1 MKADYV
7 LDYDVLVAA
16 RDYRLYL
23 LARIKAKPMPASG
36 RPPLNISVVLDR
48 SGSMRGDKLEY
59 VKNATQLLVQRL
71 GASDRFS
78 LVVYDQEIET
88 IIPPGPVSHKDEI
101 NRIVQ
106 GIRHGWGTNL
116 SGGWLRGCQHVSE
129 GITEELDDSRQG
141 RAAIP
146 LLPGQ
151 DAEAGGQVN
160 RVLLLTDGLANLG
173 ITDPGRL
180 TAMARQKREEGI
192 TTTTMGVG
200 LDFNEDLLVQMAS
213 QGGGAF
219 YFIDD
224 PDQAP
229 HIFAEELGDMQ
240 TVVGQNLI
248 ITLTPAPGVRFVR
261 QLHAYPKD
269 ERDHKITFHLGDLHA
284 DETKQLV
291 LELQVPGLEE
301 SGEAELAR
309 LRFDYDELREGGV
322 THQTIEVP
330 IAVNV
335 VPEDDFE
342 EQAPDAD
349 VVKATL
355 LLRAARAREEAVR
368 HADHSDFRQAADTL
382 TGMADAINEANL
394 DDGELQAE
402 HDMLR
407 EDAVDMELRYD
418 ARVRKTETATMQLAD
433 RPTRRGSTQRL
444 RGRLKS
450 SRDAM
455 ERHGKTPKVIR
466 WRRRM
471 LHLDMDL
478 LRIGR
483 AKDNDIVIPDNSVSK
498 YHCQIV
504 RDGDS
509 LYLIDLNST
518 NGTFANGGL
527 VGSRFR
533 LSVDD
538 VMSVDS
544 WLFWFR

>member
-1 MKADYV
+1 
-7 LDYDVLVAA
+7 
-16 RDYRLYL
+16 
-23 LARIKAKPMPASG
+23 
-36 RPPLNISVVLDR
+36 
-48 SGSMRGDKLEY
+48 
-59 VKNATQLLVQRL
+59 
-71 GASDRFS
+71 
-78 LVVYDQEIET
+78 
-88 IIPPGPVSHKDEI
+88 
-101 NRIVQ
+101 
-106 GIRHGWGTNL
+106 
-116 SGGWLRGCQHVSE
+116 
-129 GITEELDDSRQG
+129 
-141 RAAIP
+141 
-146 LLPGQ
+146 
-151 DAEAGGQVN
+151 
-160 RVLLLTDGLANLG
+160 LLLTDGLANLG

-229 HIFAEELGDMQ
+229 DIFAEELGDMQ

-248 ITLTPAPGVRFVR
+248 ITLTPGPGVRFVR

-394 DDGELQAE
+394 DDDELQAE

-407 EDAVDMELRYD
+407 EESVDMELRYD
-418 ARVRKTETATMQLAD
+418 ARVR
-433 RPTRRGSTQRL
+433 
-444 RGRLKS
+444 
-450 SRDAM
+450 
-455 ERHGKTPKVIR
+455 
-466 WRRRM
+466 
-471 LHLDMDL
+471 
-478 LRIGR
+478 
-483 AKDNDIVIPDNSVSK
+483 
-498 YHCQIV
+498 
-504 RDGDS
+504 
-509 LYLIDLNST
+509 
-518 NGTFANGGL
+518 
-527 VGSRFR
+527 
-533 LSVDD
+533 
-538 VMSVDS
+538 
-544 WLFWFR
+544 